1 MCFGTLFLVLFS
13 TFIVQL
19 VEKTL
24 FQTIACMKKVYTFL
38 LLFLTIT
45 TISAQT
51 EEKLYARVIND
62 ADEKPMASVHVVNL
76 TTIKGVITNEKGEF
90 EITAKPDDVL
100 FFSFLGFKSIKV
112 RVTNDMLKYK
122 NSSTIRL
129 TELAYA
135 LEKVILTPYQLT
147 GYLEIDAK
155 NVPIRPNYRYRIA
168 GLSTGYEA
176 GEKAPGAISTV
187 LGAIFNPADFL
198 QKLFG
203 KKPQQMRKL
212 RQMKEDDKIR
222 ELLASKFD
230 RQMLRELL
238 QVERVDIDEILSL
251 CNYSKTF
258 ITEANDLQ
266 ILDAIND
273 CYEEYRVLSRQNRD
287 K

>member
-1 MCFGTLFLVLFS
+1 
-13 TFIVQL
+13 
-19 VEKTL
+19 
-24 FQTIACMKKVYTFL
+24 MKKVYTFL
-38 LLFLTIT
+38 LLLLTIST
-45 TISAQT
+45 LSAQDKDMK
-51 EEKLYARVIND
+51 KLYAKVVND
-62 ADEKPMASVHVVNL
+62 ADDKPMKAVHVVNL

-90 EITAKPDDVL
+90 EIEAKAEDIL

-122 NSSTIRL
+122 SSSTIRL

-135 LEKVILTPYQLT
+135 LEKVVLTPYQLT
-147 GYLEIDAK
+147 GYLDIDAK

-176 GEKAPGAISTV
+176 GEKAPGAVSTV

-198 QKLFG
+198 QNLFG

-212 RQMKEDDKIR
+212 RQMKEDDRIR

-258 ITEANDLQ
+258 ITNANDLQ

-273 CYEEYRVLSRQNRD
+273 CYEEYKVLSRQ
-287 K
+287 KKK

>member
-1 MCFGTLFLVLFS
+1 
-13 TFIVQL
+13 
-19 VEKTL
+19 
-24 FQTIACMKKVYTFL
+24 MKKVYTLL
-38 LLFLTIT
+38 LLFLAVSTL
-45 TISAQT
+45 SAQ
-51 EEKLYARVIND
+51 EEMKKLYAKVVND
-62 ADEKPMASVHVVNL
+62 ADDKPMKTVHVVNL

-90 EITAKPDDVL
+90 EIDAKADDVL

-122 NSSTIRL
+122 GSSTIRM
-129 TELAYA
+129 TELAFA
-135 LEKVILTPYQLT
+135 LEKVVLTPYQLT

-176 GEKAPGAISTV
+176 GEKAPGAISSV

-198 QKLFG
+198 QNLFG

-212 RQMKEDDKIR
+212 RRMKEDDKIR
-222 ELLASKFD
+222 DLLSSKFD

-258 ITEANDLQ
+258 ITNANDLQ
-266 ILDAIND
+266 VLDAIND
-273 CYEEYRVLSRQNRD
+273 CYEEYKVLSRQ
-287 K
+287 KKK